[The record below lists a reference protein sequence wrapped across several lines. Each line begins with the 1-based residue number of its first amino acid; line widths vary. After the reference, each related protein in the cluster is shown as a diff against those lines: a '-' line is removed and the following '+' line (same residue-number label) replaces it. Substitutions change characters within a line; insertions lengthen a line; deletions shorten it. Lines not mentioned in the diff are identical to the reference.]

1 VEADMTLAVRAH
13 PSGSAPAGL
22 GAALRS
28 PVLALTLAAL
38 FWAGNFVVARA
49 VRDDVDPVLVTFV
62 RWFLA
67 LLILLPFVWRDVR
80 RSLPAIRREWRLLTA
95 LGLTGLALFH
105 PLVFLAVR
113 YTTATNALIT
123 LSLVPVAIMLGAG
136 LLARKTLS
144 AYQLGGALISLSGAM
159 VLITRGDLAGVLAA
173 GFNVGDLVMLV
184 AVVVW
189 AVYSLLLRRRPADLS
204 PTVTLVASIVPAL
217 PVLLAFTLAA
227 GPAVA
232 MSVSP
237 SLVAA
242 VLYMAIFATVLSFMF
257 WSYGVAELGPSRAGQ
272 FVQLMPVFGA
282 ALAFVFLGEP
292 LSMPQL
298 AGAGLVLGGIV
309 LVENRRAPQPA

>member
-1 VEADMTLAVRAH
+1 
-13 PSGSAPAGL
+13 
-22 GAALRS
+22 
-28 PVLALTLAAL
+28 
-38 FWAGNFVVARA
+38 
-49 VRDDVDPVLVTFV
+49 
-62 RWFLA
+62 
-67 LLILLPFVWRDVR
+67 
-80 RSLPAIRREWRLLTA
+80 
-95 LGLTGLALFH
+95 
-105 PLVFLAVR
+105 
-113 YTTATNALIT
+113 
-123 LSLVPVAIMLGAG
+123 
-136 LLARKTLS
+136 
-144 AYQLGGALISLSGAM
+144 
-159 VLITRGDLAGVLAA
+159 
-173 GFNVGDLVMLV
+173 VGDLVMLV

-204 PTVTLVASIVPAL
+204 PTVTLVASIAPAL
-217 PVLLAFTLAA
+217 PVLLAFTLAT
-227 GPAVA
+227 GPVVAV
-232 MSVSP
+232 SVSP